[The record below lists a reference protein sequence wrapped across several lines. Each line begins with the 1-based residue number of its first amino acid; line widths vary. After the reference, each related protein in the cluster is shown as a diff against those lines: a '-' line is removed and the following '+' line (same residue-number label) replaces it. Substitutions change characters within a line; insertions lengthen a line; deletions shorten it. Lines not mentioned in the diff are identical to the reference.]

1 MTTRSQSSTNPQQ
14 LLGDA
19 IVALR
24 ATQPENAV
32 LLARQAVELG
42 LVDGLASSSQ
52 VARDLLGTDE
62 LVNYTVRKDPFVEF
76 MEQFGTSF
84 GKGVASFFST
94 QVMTMR

>member
-1 MTTRSQSSTNPQQ
+1 
-14 LLGDA
+14 
-19 IVALR
+19 
-24 ATQPENAV
+24 
-32 LLARQAVELG
+32 
-42 LVDGLASSSQ
+42 
-52 VARDLLGTDE
+52 LGTDE